1 VAVISILASP
11 PSIHSV
17 RAHAKVLNRFVRS
30 VAVVGLLFGAV
41 RLSSAP
47 STGLE
52 RTAQRINEDGA
63 QVRVARVKEPLGS
76 GPRQSCATFG
86 RLSAPSSDLPRSP
99 GAATYDQFSELRAQ
113 L

>member
-1 VAVISILASP
+1 MAVISILASP

-76 GPRQSCATFG
+76 GAAPELLNVRPAVRAFVG
-86 RLSAPSSDLPRSP
+86 PSAVAWGGDL
-99 GAATYDQFSELRAQ
+99 
-113 L
+113 